1 LERRGRRVEGEA
13 RINYEKR
20 TITVEVSESHSRQGT
35 RMKILS
41 RIMTKYQ

>member
-1 LERRGRRVEGEA
+1 MVEGEA

-20 TITVEVSESHSRQGT
+20 TTITVEVSESHSRQGT